1 MLVTAHKREEDWP
14 APLALD
20 EETVFMME
28 VFLDKVRPVVT
39 NDKTPSSLIFL
50 MSDGQPF
57 VPGTI
62 GKRISSFT
70 VKSGVRSNTQITAT
84 DFRKWIVT
92 TMHTKKQQGEEIDE
106 ELLRRLMCHSDKTAK
121 KWYVRQSL
129 TEGAAKAAM
138 QIKENTMQTRK
149 RPAPSETEQ
158 DESSEDSLPSTAQE
172 HAAIED
178 VFESPIKNN
187 QELTKRQLMA
197 RMSGNPVLK
206 QCLQSPSL
214 IKKVGDRYRYLRQVE
229 PRINPIELPVEE
241 KQKRTHDFVFSP
253 SVSTKSVGTSSCEE
267 RSNDDTATIEE
278 ALQPYNDCPRNAE
291 IKELFNATP
300 ELRLIF
306 TNNLFDRIKNKVKNL
321 MRKKTKRLRK

>member
-121 KWYVRQSL
+121 KWYVR
-129 TEGAAKAAM
+129 
-138 QIKENTMQTRK
+138 
-149 RPAPSETEQ
+149 
-158 DESSEDSLPSTAQE
+158 
-172 HAAIED
+172 
-178 VFESPIKNN
+178 
-187 QELTKRQLMA
+187 
-197 RMSGNPVLK
+197 
-206 QCLQSPSL
+206 
-214 IKKVGDRYRYLRQVE
+214 
-229 PRINPIELPVEE
+229 
-241 KQKRTHDFVFSP
+241 
-253 SVSTKSVGTSSCEE
+253 
-267 RSNDDTATIEE
+267 
-278 ALQPYNDCPRNAE
+278 
-291 IKELFNATP
+291 
-300 ELRLIF
+300 
-306 TNNLFDRIKNKVKNL
+306 
-321 MRKKTKRLRK
+321 